1 MSFSRAMSI
10 LRSTNAITFVCTTC
24 TYTYL
29 FCICIFT
36 YTYMSVC
43 VYLYIVAFSP
53 SLSLSLSVSISMHCS
68 HISGLS
74 HCSGNAEAKLR
85 PCSTC
90 GNRASQPGTV
100 IQKSWNPPTEAV
112 VQQNPR
118 PKSRSGSLR
127 VQTDR
132 DINPTRWET
141 I

>member
-24 TYTYL
+24 TYTSLY
-29 FCICIFT
+29 CICIFT

-43 VYLYIVAFSP
+43 VCVSLHTRILSP
-53 SLSLSLSVSISMHCS
+53 SLSLSISMHCS